1 MAVHNRQDNPW
12 IFCLV
17 LLLTPNQGLVESHI
31 SIKSVSTKTLSKLP
45 LRMFNTQQCFKPMI
59 DSQNEDFV
67 HPYYPP
73 PPLRGKKQS
82 QAEKYLQHVWT
93 DMQKVASGGL
103 DHF

>member
-1 MAVHNRQDNPW
+1 
-12 IFCLV
+12 
-17 LLLTPNQGLVESHI
+17 
-31 SIKSVSTKTLSKLP
+31 
-45 LRMFNTQQCFKPMI
+45 MFNTQQCFKPMI